1 MYACRSLGEKISKRQ
16 LAKLFES
23 FPWREENGSW
33 DKLQVPPPV
42 EPNAYVNDAK
52 VKCAKVALCVLGSTH
67 CVPLLTSSSFS
78 SSRCLG
84 RVLNYNAKK
93 EFVVYVP
100 CINQHTHFDLMGY
113 KTFQI

>member
-1 MYACRSLGEKISKRQ
+1 MPMSILCLALRSLLSFVTNDFQLSLVIFACRSLGAKISKRQ

-52 VKCAKVALCVLGSTH
+52 VKCA
-67 CVPLLTSSSFS
+67 
-78 SSRCLG
+78 
-84 RVLNYNAKK
+84 
-93 EFVVYVP
+93 
-100 CINQHTHFDLMGY
+100 
-113 KTFQI
+113 